1 MGLLREAQ
9 GRGLMEREK
18 EGELTADAWRTQR
31 ERKGGREGGGTNE
44 REKGGRKKRSERR
57 RRRRRRRRVIERGR
71 EERCWQS
78 WRNREEMGRDG
89 VWRGV
94 AKLMVLPGEI
104 VVNQSCLN
112 KSIRPRR
119 IFKKCLFN

>member
-1 MGLLREAQ
+1 M
-9 GRGLMEREK
+9 
-18 EGELTADAWRTQR
+18 
-31 ERKGGREGGGTNE
+31 
-44 REKGGRKKRSERR
+44 RKKEKK
-57 RRRRRRRRVIERGR
+57 RRRVIEREK

-78 WRNREEMGRDG
+78 WKNRGEMGRDG

-104 VVNQSCLN
+104 VVNQSSLN
-112 KSIRPRR
+112 KSSRPRR

>member
-1 MGLLREAQ
+1 MSK
-9 GRGLMEREK
+9 K
-18 EGELTADAWRTQR
+18 EG
-31 ERKGGREGGGTNE
+31 G
-44 REKGGRKKRSERR
+44 KKRGE
-57 RRRRRRRRVIERGR
+57 RRRVIERER

-78 WRNREEMGRDG
+78 WRNREKTGRAG

-104 VVNQSCLN
+104 VVNQSSLN
-112 KSIRPRR
+112 KSSRPRR

>member
-18 EGELTADAWRTQR
+18 DGSLTAVALDGAKNTEGGGGTDEGE
-31 ERKGGREGGGTNE
+31 KGGRE
-44 REKGGRKKRSERR
+44 EKE
-57 RRRRRRRRVIERGR
+57 RRRRRVIERER

-78 WRNREEMGRDG
+78 WRNREKVRRDG
-89 VWRGV
+89 VWWGV

-104 VVNQSCLN
+104 VVNQSSLN
-112 KSIRPRR
+112 KSSRPRG